1 MEPGPQTE
9 RTEAL
14 QELVGSKSSPWN
26 LDYSWS
32 DEAKELREIAIK
44 SPWLIDNQFVL
55 NHFRTLKIVDKGNLT
70 ELTLTANFIHSVNSK
85 HLPSSLQVLELCA
98 NEISDIS
105 ALCVRPPLLLHLG
118 LGYNSISFIDDYIT
132 GDYWPALL
140 SLDLSSNNLTD
151 LLDIVRK
158 VSTLHKLRNLILLG
172 NPLSL
177 IPGYRGYTIDSL
189 RKLSV
194 LDDIR
199 ISADERH
206 HFKGLA
212 RRREY
217 ILDEAKVALEVTYL
231 KGVPLPDEIKHPEDQ
246 PEYPIIERNYYV
258 QFLFPADLS
267 AHGGRLHPLG
277 QDDLQDLATSPTPTP
292 LPDAE
297 PQETASSD
305 MQSARLEGSQQ
316 SGSHKEKNVIF
327 SEQQETKVV
336 DSLTLPLIEETDEP
350 PRSASAPGSQVGQGH
365 EVKASPE
372 MQEAAAAAAAA
383 EGRPR
388 IPLAPISSVGKPW
401 AEKIELD
408 WKAYVTRFDLTALRD
423 FLRQGMDFSV
433 VEEMVLCYP
442 VEEEENVD
450 TPTGSKKSKD
460 GSKDK
465 KDAKGKVSSA
475 GQEED
480 KVTINVSRY
489 GFKVLDTSGQEVI
502 QRHPLHTI
510 SQLIHYTDGTGK
522 PNIAL
527 RTGQVGKPV
536 FHCYIFQCHT
546 EDQAQAKRG
555 ASGKKDP
562 TIPLQKGGASG
573 KKDLKNAGHKEKLKS
588 AGSGK
593 DKPKGKGG
601 KDDKVGKKKKK
612 GEPEHELRR
621 EAPQVTTLASFH
633 IPLTN
638 FLEGE
643 FDFKS
648 VFTQGGV
655 EIAPSTARSAGSADP
670 KKDKKD
676 GKDKKKGVPSP
687 RGKKDDK
694 KDGKGGKDDK
704 KDAKGKKG
712 GHPAPAA
719 EDSDETPPPPPPL
732 EVEVS
737 VHLHHWTTAM
747 DSVREEEKMTKEQ

>member
-1 MEPGPQTE
+1 MATAAELPMAAFGAFESQLKTLCIKEFPCGLGDWREPDAKFQKPRKVYLRSISGRIHRPSPPDVNLSKEPGPQTE

-32 DEAKELREIAIK
+32 DEAKELREIAVK

-55 NHFRTLKIVDKGNLT
+55 NHFRTLKIVDKGVAEVDERLLQLQNLT

-158 VSTLHKLRNLILLG
+158 VSTLPKLRNLILLG

-350 PRSASAPGSQVGQGH
+350 PRSASAPGSQVGQGQ

-401 AEKIELD
+401 AEEIELD
-408 WKAYVTRFDLTALRD
+408 WKADVTRFDLTALRD

-450 TPTGSKKSKD
+450 TPTGSKKNKD

-465 KDAKGKVSSA
+465 KDAKGK
-475 GQEED
+475 
-480 KVTINVSRY
+480 
-489 GFKVLDTSGQEVI
+489 
-502 QRHPLHTI
+502 
-510 SQLIHYTDGTGK
+510 
-522 PNIAL
+522 
-527 RTGQVGKPV
+527 
-536 FHCYIFQCHT
+536 
-546 EDQAQAKRG
+546 
-555 ASGKKDP
+555 
-562 TIPLQKGGASG
+562 KGGASG
-573 KKDLKNAGHKEKLKS
+573 KKDPKNAGHKEKPKS
-588 AGSGK
+588 AGGGK

-633 IPLTN
+633 IPLAD

-676 GKDKKKGVPSP
+676 GKDKKKGAPSP

-719 EDSDETPPPPPPL
+719 EDSDETPPLPPPL

>member
-1 MEPGPQTE
+1 MATVSEQPMAAFGAFERQLKTLCIKEFPCGLGDWREPDAKLQKPKKIYLRSISGRIPKPPLDLNVSKEPGPQTE

-14 QELVGSKSSPWN
+14 QELVNSKLSPWH

-32 DEAKELREIAIK
+32 DEAKELREIAVK

-55 NHFRTLKIVDKGNLT
+55 NHFRTLKIVDKGVTEVDERLLQLQNLT

-85 HLPSSLQVLELCA
+85 HLPASLQVLELCA

-118 LGYNSISFIDDYIT
+118 LGYNRVSFVHDYIT

-140 SLDLSSNNLTD
+140 SLDLSNNNLTD

-158 VSTLHKLRNLILLG
+158 VSTLPKLRNLILLG

-217 ILDEAKVALEVTYL
+217 ILDEAKVGLEVTYL
-231 KGVPLPDEIKHPEDQ
+231 KGVPQPDELKHPEDQ
-246 PEYPIIERNYYV
+246 PEYPVVERNYYV
-258 QFLFPADLS
+258 RFMFPADLS
-267 AHGGRLHPLG
+267 GHSSRLNTLGHGE
-277 QDDLQDLATSPTPTP
+277 DFEDLPT

-297 PQETASSD
+297 EHHDMASD
-305 MQSARLEGSQQ
+305 VQSARLEGSQQ
-316 SGSHKEKNVIF
+316 SGSHTEKNVIF
-327 SEQQETKVV
+327 SQPPETKVM
-336 DSLTLPLIEETDEP
+336 DPLTLPLIEEAEEP
-350 PRSASAPGSQVGQGH
+350 PRSASAMESQAGLGH
-365 EVKASPE
+365 EEDKVKDGD
-372 MQEAAAAAAAA
+372 AALEVSA
-383 EGRPR
+383 EGETKPA
-388 IPLAPISSVGKPW
+388 IPLAPITSVSKPW
-401 AEKIELD
+401 AEEIELD
-408 WKAYVTRFDLTALRD
+408 WKVDVSRFDLTALRD
-423 FLRQGMDFSV
+423 FFKQGMDFSV

-442 VEEEENVD
+442 MEEEENVD

-465 KDAKGKVSSA
+465 KDAKGKHSDSSA
-475 GQEED
+475 KNE
-480 KVTINVSRY
+480 
-489 GFKVLDTSGQEVI
+489 
-502 QRHPLHTI
+502 
-510 SQLIHYTDGTGK
+510 
-522 PNIAL
+522 
-527 RTGQVGKPV
+527 
-536 FHCYIFQCHT
+536 
-546 EDQAQAKRG
+546 KR
-555 ASGKKDP
+555 
-562 TIPLQKGGASG
+562 
-573 KKDLKNAGHKEKLKS
+573 

-593 DKPKGKGG
+593 DKHKPKGG
-601 KDDKVGKKKKK
+601 KDEKGKKKKK
-612 GEPEHELRR
+612 GEPEQELRR
-621 EAPQVTTLASFH
+621 EPPQVTTLATFH
-633 IPLTN
+633 IPLAE

-648 VFTQGGV
+648 IFTQGGV
-655 EIAPSTARSAGSADP
+655 EIAPSTARSESADLKKE
-670 KKDKKD
+670 KKDS
-676 GKDKKKGVPSP
+676 KDKKKGAPSP
-687 RGKKDDK
+687 RGKGKDDK
-694 KDGKGGKDDK
+694 KGGKDDK

-712 GHPAPAA
+712 GHQPAQP
-719 EDSDETPPPPPPL
+719 EDSDETPPPPLPL
-732 EVEVS
+732 EVQVG

-747 DSVREEEKMTKEQ
+747 DSVKEVEEEEKAVPSEH